1 MEGNR
6 NDTCAIRTQR
16 SFDILIFD
24 RIQSFAV
31 FSGSGL
37 RRAPDLGSFGQ
48 WAPAGAAEA
57 GVMATKNLQVV
68 AGDDPEESESLS
80 LRHKPETET
89 ASPRPGASRRG
100 HPIARRIILGLAP
113 ML

>member
-6 NDTCAIRTQR
+6 NDACAIRTQR
-16 SFDILIFD
+16 SFDTLIFD

-37 RRAPDLGSFGQ
+37 RRDSDLGNFGQ

-68 AGDDPEESESLS
+68 GW
-80 LRHKPETET
+80 R
-89 ASPRPGASRRG
+89 
-100 HPIARRIILGLAP
+100 
-113 ML
+113 